1 MAEAPNVW
9 QPVILLAV
17 LLQPLLTFYPG
28 PTVDTLPRRAGAV
41 LAVLTCTNTVVGEDD
56 WGDTRLLNIQHLYGI
71 WTGLTPYGLR
81 LDTLSEYPEP

>member
-56 WGDTRLLNIQHLYGI
+56 WGDTRVVTQSQIQFGTDSGNRVVLA
-71 WTGLTPYGLR
+71 
-81 LDTLSEYPEP
+81 